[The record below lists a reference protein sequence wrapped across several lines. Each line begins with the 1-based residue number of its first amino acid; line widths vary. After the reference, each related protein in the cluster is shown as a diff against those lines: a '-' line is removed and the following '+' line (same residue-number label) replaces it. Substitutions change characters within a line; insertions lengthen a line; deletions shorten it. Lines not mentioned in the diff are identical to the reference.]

1 MKTFATII
9 LELERMDANMSS
21 KPKYSIGEIVKIK
34 ATGEKVK
41 INDWYCNTDK
51 IWYDVDTINNGYF
64 FGSYFESELKPY
76 RPSRTGKYRN
86 ERGQFMSKKCDC
98 CGWDEMG
105 FAHEPFCSLI
115 QPDSKQ
121 TNYQKI
127 EKLKDSSFYV
137 WDVNGKEIQ
146 GYEYLNKITT
156 TLERIEKKIDELGK
170 PQEESIC

>member
-76 RPSRTGKYRN
+76 RPSRTGKHRDSNGRFYKPWYIKR
-86 ERGQFMSKKCDC
+86 EFISM
-98 CGWDEMG
+98 DEMLG
-105 FAHEPFCSLI
+105 NT
-115 QPDSKQ
+115 DSKQ
-121 TNYQKI
+121 RNYQRILSEMIFIHSKLDVI
-127 EKLKDSSFYV
+127 E
-137 WDVNGKEIQ
+137 N
-146 GYEYLNKITT
+146 
-156 TLERIEKKIDELGK
+156 KIDELGRK
-170 PQEESIC
+170 V